1 MKKPTESWMREVKVN
16 GCMGK
21 TIKRYSYVVTM
32 CKKGEAE
39 VMAVRMDYFQNK
51 LDAHKVIEEQYPGWK
66 VKTISKLHE
75 EDFDD

>member
-1 MKKPTESWMREVKVN
+1 MKKPTESLMREVKPN
-16 GCMGK
+16 GCMGR
-21 TIKRYSYVVTM
+21 TIKKYSYVVTM

-51 LDAHKVIEEQYPGWK
+51 LDAHKAIEEQYPGWR
-66 VKTISKLHE
+66 VKTISKLYE

>member
-1 MKKPTESWMREVKVN
+1 MKKPTESWMREVKAN
-16 GCMGK
+16 GCMGR

-51 LDAHKVIEEQYPGWK
+51 LDAHKAIEEQYPGWK
-66 VKTISKLHE
+66 VKTISKLYE

>member
-1 MKKPTESWMREVKVN
+1 MKKPTESWMREVKAN
-16 GCMGK
+16 GCMGR

-51 LDAHKVIEEQYPGWK
+51 LDVHKAIEEQYPGWK
-66 VKTISKLHE
+66 IKTISKLYE

>member
-1 MKKPTESWMREVKVN
+1 MKKPTESWMREVKAN
-16 GCMGK
+16 GCMGR
-21 TIKRYSYVVTM
+21 TIKKYSYVVTM

-51 LDAHKVIEEQYPGWK
+51 LDVHKAIEEQYPGWK
-66 VKTISKLHE
+66 IKTISKLYE